1 MLPARMRSY
10 LILDIETVRDRS
22 LSWDEGFPPPPFHEV
37 VALGVL
43 WLDEDLTFR
52 KLGTFGERAAEGG
65 SYAPERKVL
74 EDFCSFVGKRNPHI
88 VTYNGRGFDL
98 PVLVNRCL
106 KHGVPFRAYYA
117 DRDYRYRY
125 SELGHIDLADVLS
138 DYGAAR
144 RASLD
149 TMAQLVGM
157 PGKME
162 VDGSMVETMFEQGRI
177 EDIRTYCL
185 HDVVQTAFV
194 FLRVELLRGR
204 LDVAQYRERAR
215 GLWDAL
221 AADPRAKPVID
232 ASDRRRVLLEEDD
245 QDSPKASA
253 DDPGGVRA
261 EGAGGTRITTDEEG
275 A

>member
-1 MLPARMRSY
+1 MRSY
-10 LILDIETVRDRS
+10 LILDIETVRDHS
-22 LSWDEGFPPPPFHEV
+22 LSWDAAREGFPPAPFHEV

-52 KLGTFGERAAEGG
+52 KLGTFGERSESGG
-65 SYAPERKVL
+65 SYASERKVL

-162 VDGSMVETMFEQGRI
+162 VDGSMVETMYEQGRI
-177 EDIRTYCL
+177 EEIRTYCL

-194 FLRVELLRGR
+194 FLRAELLRGR
-204 LDVAQYRERAR
+204 IDIGQYRERALA
-215 GLWDAL
+215 LWDAL

-232 ASDRRRVLLEEDD
+232 AADRPRVLLEE
-245 QDSPKASA
+245 KVSA
-253 DDPGGVRA
+253 
-261 EGAGGTRITTDEEG
+261 
-275 A
+275 